1 MIIKI
6 RYNDTAK
13 RGDMKLDDD
22 LRTRLNAEIV
32 RAHYTYERYNV
43 VSTFALVY
51 HEKEI
56 SLEEIGG
63 MIRIS
68 DRLVTVSENIHFII
82 YNFTTPDD
90 AYQASRN
97 LIAKL
102 DKHFDNHT
110 SCVAIDRPSK
120 TDSTHMVMNKL
131 HQILQETRKS
141 SVSRIEYEDILD
153 NAL

>member
-1 MIIKI
+1 
-6 RYNDTAK
+6 
-13 RGDMKLDDD
+13 MKLDDN

-32 RAHYTYERYNV
+32 RAHYTFDRYNA
-43 VSTFALVY
+43 VSTFALLY
-51 HEKEI
+51 HEKDIE
-56 SLEEIGG
+56 LDVLGR

-68 DRLVTVSENIHFII
+68 DRLVKINENLHFII
-82 YNFTTPDD
+82 YNFTNSDD

-97 LIAKL
+97 LIGKL
-102 DKHFDNHT
+102 DKYFNSTT
-110 SCVAIDRPSK
+110 SCIAIDTPLK

-131 HQILQETRKS
+131 HQILQETKKS